1 MVEIVLNTVVLFAM
15 AGSAQASS
23 SLNVAEESGKN
34 MYEVLGCA
42 SCHGQNAE
50 GMGSY
55 PALRGLDKEYIINQL
70 NLFQSGERVNS
81 VMNAMA
87 PMAEGHEEEIAE
99 YLSSIVW
106 TE

>member
-1 MVEIVLNTVVLFAM
+1 MIEIVFGAVMLLASSGT
-15 AGSAQASS
+15 QADS
-23 SLNVAEESGKN
+23 SLNITAESGKN

-42 SCHGQNAE
+42 SCHGTNAE
-50 GMGSY
+50 GKDSY

>member
-1 MVEIVLNTVVLFAM
+1 MVEIVLGAVMLFASS
-15 AGSAQASS
+15 GTQADS
-23 SLNVAEESGKN
+23 SLNVVTESGKN

-42 SCHGQNAE
+42 SCHGENAE
-50 GMGSY
+50 GMDSY
-55 PALRGLDKEYIINQL
+55 PALRGLDKEYIITQL

-81 VMNAMA
+81 IMNAMA

-99 YLSSIVW
+99 YLSTIVW

>member
-1 MVEIVLNTVVLFAM
+1 MVEIVLNTVVLLAM

-23 SLNVAEESGKN
+23 SLNIAEESGKN

-55 PALRGLDKEYIINQL
+55 PALRGLDKEYIITQL
-70 NLFQSGERVNS
+70 NLFQSGERQNAIMNS
-81 VMNAMA
+81 MA
-87 PMAEGHEEEIAE
+87 PMAEGHEEDIAE
-99 YLSSIVW
+99 YLSNIVW
-106 TE
+106 SE